1 MDQVLSDSYPLNYR
15 LQTNI
20 ACRFPKKKILPVVSM
35 ANDEKKLH
43 IAMFPWLAF
52 GHMIPYLELAK
63 LIASKG
69 HRISFVSTPRNIDRL
84 PKLPPSLASLIN
96 FVKLPLP
103 HVDNLPENAEATIDV
118 PLKVVPFLKKAY
130 DALQE
135 SMNRFL
141 QDSRPD
147 WLLHD
152 FVPYWLPAIAR
163 NLGIPTAFFSIVTAA
178 CLGFVG
184 TKACMAE
191 RKSPE
196 DFTVPPRWVPFHTT
210 VSFRLFEVLKIF
222 DHGVT
227 GVEETVSDFYRFT
240 ESLQGCDVVAVRS
253 CVEFEPEWLR
263 LLEDLNGK
271 PVLPVGQLPTTA
283 YDSGDDTDTWR
294 WMKAWL
300 DRQSKG
306 SVVYVAFG
314 SEAKPS
320 QTELTEIA
328 LGLEQSEVPFFWVLR
343 TRKGP
348 ADTEVIELPEGFE
361 ERTKERGVVCTSWA
375 PQLKILAHDSVG
387 GFLTHSGWSSVVEAL
402 LFERPLILLTFFADQ
417 GINAKV
423 LDEKKIGYLIPRNE
437 QDGSFTR
444 DSVAESVRL
453 VIVEEEGKKYREK
466 AKEMKGLFGDREA
479 QDRYVDSFLG
489 YLETHRQPD
498 QKVE

>member
-1 MDQVLSDSYPLNYR
+1 MAV
-15 LQTNI
+15 
-20 ACRFPKKKILPVVSM
+20 ASM
-35 ANDEKKLH
+35 ASDEKKLH

-52 GHMIPYLELAK
+52 GHMMPYLELAK

-69 HRISFVSTPRNIDRL
+69 HRISFISTPRNIDRL
-84 PKLPPSLASLIN
+84 PKIPPNLAPIIN
-96 FVKLPLP
+96 LVKLPLP
-103 HVDNLPENAEATIDV
+103 HVDNLPDNAEATIDI
-118 PLKVVPFLKKAY
+118 PLNVVPYLKKAY

-135 SMNRFL
+135 STTCFL
-141 QDSRPD
+141 EDSRPD
-147 WLLHD
+147 WILYD
-152 FVPYWLPAIAR
+152 IAPFWLPAIAR
-163 NLGIPTAFFSIVTAA
+163 NLGIPTAFFSIFTAA
-178 CLGFVG
+178 GLGFVG
-184 TKACMAE
+184 TKATLAE
-191 RKSPE
+191 RKTPE
-196 DFTVPPRWVPFHTT
+196 DFTVPPRWVPFNTT
-210 VSFRLFEVLKIF
+210 VSFRLFEILKVL
-222 DHGVT
+222 DQGVT
-227 GVEETVSDFYRFT
+227 GVEEDASELHRFG
-240 ESLQGCDVVAVRS
+240 EVLQGCDVMAVRS

-263 LLEDLNGK
+263 LLEDIHRK
-271 PVLPVGQLPTTA
+271 PVLPVGQLPPTA
-283 YDSGDDTDTWR
+283 YDSEDDSDTWL

-300 DRQSKG
+300 DKQSKG
-306 SVVYVAFG
+306 SVVYVGFG

-343 TRKGP
+343 TRRGP
-348 ADTEVIELPEGFE
+348 ADIEVIELPEGFE

-489 YLETHRQPD
+489 YLETHRQVP
-498 QKVE
+498 QKAE